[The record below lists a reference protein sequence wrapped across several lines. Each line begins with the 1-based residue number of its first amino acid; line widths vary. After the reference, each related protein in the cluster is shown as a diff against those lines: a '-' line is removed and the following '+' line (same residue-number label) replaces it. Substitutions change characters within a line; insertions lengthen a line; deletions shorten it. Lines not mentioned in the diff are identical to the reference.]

1 MPVRVALLTAVLA
14 GPALAAPPLSP
25 TADNTAILDEINAA
39 DPTITTTDLASI
51 ERLLA
56 AAELAEARLMATVE
70 MKHVADLLAL
80 TATARKVAYARTSE
94 PVHLCALLAA
104 AEHVLEL
111 PDLSATLAAEATDLR
126 DETRKELVV
135 HPDAACMQ
143 ASERVREPDQPPAPE
158 QPRELT
164 KSAETQM
171 PPAQQSS
178 RARHLTIAGSAL
190 LGTAALAAIALI
202 PIQVRRA
209 RAYDDLAALI
219 ADVEQAGSRTP
230 EQAQRMRDLGAVGE
244 WTRAAK
250 IGLGVSFAVL
260 ATVGAG
266 LVVGG
271 RLRSAPTRARLT
283 PYGGPQGAGITL
295 WGRF

>member
-1 MPVRVALLTAVLA
+1 MPARVALLTAVLA

-56 AAELAEARLMATVE
+56 AAELAEARLMAAVE
-70 MKHVADLLAL
+70 MKHVADQLAL
-80 TATARKVAYARTSE
+80 TATARKVAYARTGESI
-94 PVHLCALLAA
+94 HLCALLAA

-111 PDLSATLAAEATDLR
+111 PDVPATLAAEATDLR
-126 DETRKELVV
+126 DETRKELVA

-143 ASERVREPDQPPAPE
+143 PSERAREPEQPPEAE
-158 QPRELT
+158 QPRELS
-164 KSAETQM
+164 KSAEMQM
-171 PPAQQSS
+171 PAQRHS
-178 RARHLTIAGSAL
+178 RARHLTIAGSVL

-202 PIQVRRA
+202 PIQVRRV
-209 RAYDDLAALI
+209 RAYDDLAALL
-219 ADVEQAGSRTP
+219 ADVEQAGSRIP

-250 IGLGVSFAVL
+250 IGLGVSFAAL

-271 RLRSAPTRARLT
+271 RLRSALTRARLT
-283 PYGGPQGAGITL
+283 PYGGPQGAGLTL